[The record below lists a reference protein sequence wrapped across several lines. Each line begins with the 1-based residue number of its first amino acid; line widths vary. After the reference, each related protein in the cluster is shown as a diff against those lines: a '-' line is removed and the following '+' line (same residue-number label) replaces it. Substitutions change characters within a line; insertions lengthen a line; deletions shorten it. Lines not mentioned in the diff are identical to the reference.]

1 MMSST
6 YQTVKLSAGRHPA
19 PHFGACVM
27 ELASML
33 AEEPFTDRPAT
44 ISPVIGAFL
53 RTYNDGLDDGRRQ
66 DLYPLAS
73 LIVGTAAGRAVER
86 ERASRCLGFA
96 RALGAALPSGRA
108 AVGMNT
114 AEASGSWAALAALRS
129 GPSQAA
135 HERAL
140 EFVREL
146 AWLKPPHRH
155 RRWPSWLG
163 GRDPGQAVDLALAKL
178 DASTPVED
186 RHAPAE
192 RLGAGF

>member
-1 MMSST
+1 MTMTPS

-19 PHFGACVM
+19 PHLGACVM

-33 AEEPFTDRPAT
+33 AKEPFTDRPAT
-44 ISPVIGAFL
+44 ISRVIGAFL

-86 ERASRCLGFA
+86 ERASRCLAFSRG
-96 RALGAALPSGRA
+96 LGAAVPSGRA
-108 AVGMNT
+108 GVGMGT
-114 AEASGSWAALAALRS
+114 AEASGTWAALAALRT
-129 GPSQAA
+129 GPSPEA
-135 HERAL
+135 HGRAL

-146 AWLKPPHRH
+146 ASLRPRQRH

-163 GRDPGQAVDLALAKL
+163 GRDPGDAVEVAMADVDGLKGAEQPHALA
-178 DASTPVED
+178 
-186 RHAPAE
+186 
-192 RLGAGF
+192 

>member
-1 MMSST
+1 MVMKETPT
-6 YQTVKLSAGRHPA
+6 YQTVKLSSGRHPG
-19 PHFGACVM
+19 PHLGACVM

-73 LIVGTAAGRAVER
+73 LIVGTAAGRAVEC
-86 ERASRCLGFA
+86 ERASRCLGFS
-96 RALGAALPSGRA
+96 RSLGAALPNGRA
-108 AVGMNT
+108 AVAMST
-114 AEASGSWAALAALRS
+114 PEASGTWAALAVLRS
-129 GPSQAA
+129 GPSPEA

-140 EFVREL
+140 AFVCEL
-146 AWLKPPHRH
+146 ATLMPRRRQ

-163 GRDPGQAVDLALAKL
+163 GRDPGDAVETAMAELERSAF
-178 DASTPVED
+178 VEHP
-186 RHAPAE
+186 RIVA
-192 RLGAGF
+192 

>member
-1 MMSST
+1 
-6 YQTVKLSAGRHPA
+6 
-19 PHFGACVM
+19 
-27 ELASML
+27 ML
-33 AEEPFTDRPAT
+33 ADEPFTDRPAT

-108 AVGMNT
+108 AVGMGT
-114 AEASGSWAALAALRS
+114 PEASGSWAALAALRT
-129 GPSQAA
+129 GPSQEA

-140 EFVREL
+140 QFVREL
-146 AWLKPPHRH
+146 AWLNPPNRN
-155 RRWPSWLG
+155 RRWPAWLG
-163 GRDPGQAVDLALAKL
+163 GRDPGEAVEQALAEL
-178 DASTPVED
+178 GRSSPVEQ
-186 RHAPAE
+186 RQA
-192 RLGAGF
+192 LV

>member
-1 MMSST
+1 
-6 YQTVKLSAGRHPA
+6 
-19 PHFGACVM
+19 M

-73 LIVGTAAGRAVER
+73 LIVGTAGSRAVER

-96 RALGAALPSGRA
+96 RSLAAALPSGRA
-108 AVGMNT
+108 AVGMST
-114 AEASGSWAALAALRS
+114 SEASGTWAALAALRT
-129 GPSQAA
+129 GPSPRA

-140 EFVREL
+140 AFVREL
-146 AWLKPPHRH
+146 AALKPPHRQ

-163 GRDPGQAVDLALAKL
+163 GRDPGEAVEVAMADLDRSVSVDGPRALA
-178 DASTPVED
+178 
-186 RHAPAE
+186 
-192 RLGAGF
+192 